1 MERSNAV
8 EILAVPGIPLV
19 RKGDDLVVLIGEGL
33 ARAGIVP
40 RGGDV
45 FVLAQKIV
53 SKAEG
58 RMIALASVEPSTEAI
73 ALAGHVQ
80 KDPRLVEL
88 ILSESV
94 RVVRARP
101 GILIV
106 EHRLGFVMANA
117 GVDQSNLAS
126 PGGPQQALLLPV
138 DPDGSAATLKARLSQ
153 QFGVPVAVV
162 INDSFGRAWRR
173 GTCGVAIGA
182 AGLPSLMDLRGSPDL
197 FGRELQVS
205 VTGHADEIAAA
216 ASLVM
221 GQGAEGQPVVVVR
234 GLKWRGPDNGASEL
248 VRPADED
255 LFR

>member
-1 MERSNAV
+1 MQRSNAV
-8 EILAVPGIPLV
+8 ELLAVPGLPLV
-19 RKGDDLVVLIGEGL
+19 RKGDDLVALIGDGVGHG
-33 ARAGIVP
+33 GIVP

-45 FVLAQKIV
+45 FVLTQKIV

-58 RMIALASVEPSTEAI
+58 RMVDLATVEPSSAAVE
-73 ALAGHVQ
+73 LAGAVQ

-101 GILIV
+101 GVLIV
-106 EHRLGFVMANA
+106 EHRLGMVMANA
-117 GVDQSNLAS
+117 GIDQSNLAS
-126 PGGPQQALLLPV
+126 PGDPQQALLLPV
-138 DPDGSAATLKARLSQ
+138 DPDGSAATLRKRLSQ
-153 QFGVPVAVV
+153 KFGVPVAV
-162 INDSFGRAWRR
+162 IISDSFGRAWRR

-205 VTGHADEIAAA
+205 ITGHADEIAAA

-221 GQGAEGQPVVVVR
+221 GQGAEGQPVVIVR
-234 GLKWRGPDNGASEL
+234 GLTWRGPDNAASEL
-248 VRPADED
+248 VRPAAED
-255 LFR
+255 MFR